1 MITLH
6 PIRDDEDHARAM
18 SQVEQFWGAQAG
30 TPESDALEVLVTL
43 IDAYEAKH
51 HAIEPPDPIEA
62 ILFRMEQQGL
72 TRNDLI
78 PMIGSRAR
86 VSEVLNRKRPLTLAM
101 IQRLRAGLGISAD
114 VLLGRPTLTP
124 PVALTSSAGRSG
136 SSIPASSSGA
146 GSGSP

>member
-1 MITLH
+1 MITIH
-6 PIRDDEDHARAM
+6 PIHDDEGHARAM
-18 SQVEQFWGAQAG
+18 SQVEQLWGAAAG
-30 TPESDALEVLVTL
+30 TPEADALEVLVTL

-51 HAIEPPDPIEA
+51 HTIIPPDPIEA

-114 VLLGRPTLTP
+114 VLVGT
-124 PVALTSSAGRSG
+124 G
-136 SSIPASSSGA
+136 SEAA
-146 GSGSP
+146 

>member
-1 MITLH
+1 VITIH
-6 PIRDDEDHARAM
+6 PIHDDEGHARAM
-18 SQVEQFWGAQAG
+18 SQVEQLWGAAAG
-30 TPESDALEVLVTL
+30 TPEADALEVLVTL

-51 HAIEPPDPIEA
+51 HTIIPPDPIEA

-114 VLLGRPTLTP
+114 VLVGT
-124 PVALTSSAGRSG
+124 G
-136 SSIPASSSGA
+136 SEAA
-146 GSGSP
+146 